1 MRLGVMR
8 LVTPLRRGARFGL
21 SLLALSLL
29 GIASLHAQQ
38 VGTNVNMVT
47 GTQWPGGDPFLQRQN
62 EPSMAISSR
71 NPLHMV
77 AGDNDYRSVD
87 LPGVSGEVAPTGDAW
102 LGWFTSFDGGQT
114 WSSILVPGY
123 PQDTSLAG
131 KLSPIHGLG
140 AGADPMVRAG
150 TNGMFYYSGLAFNRQ
165 AGGAS
170 KVFVAT
176 YTDDNDL
183 EGGNSIRYLWT
194 TTLDTGTSNLFEDK
208 PAIAVDIPRSWSGIC
223 LIPALPLKNTQ
234 IFRAGTVY
242 AAWTQFTGPETN
254 AVAAIMFSESVDCG
268 LTWSHPVQIS
278 GTAKTNQGAALAI
291 DPNTGALYITWRVF
305 ASTRPTQAD
314 AIMYV
319 ASFNGGATF
328 TTPALVADID
338 TFDQGETV
346 ESFRTNDYPTI
357 AVDDASHAYVVWSQ
371 RDVGNATT
379 LAANGGDARIVV
391 ATGTPTSNPSK
402 VPLSWSTPLAV
413 DPYLGRGHQIMP
425 GMAFSAGK
433 LTVAWY
439 DLRYDDELAIY
450 TALESAGQFSEQEEN
465 DGGAPNFPS
474 FGTYIQDPAPPY
486 PAVAERQTLDVRAAQ
501 SLPGDP
507 PAFFPSV
514 QVTEYPYGS
523 VPPNGGSINPTSL
536 IQQLQVD
543 PPNLPMFQSGTLPFF
558 GDYIDV
564 AGPTFIPLENGGWR
578 FNNLATDSDFT
589 HVVWTDNRDVVP
601 PADGNWAN
609 YTPPTYPGS
618 RTSIF
623 DPTQTRPACSASTP
637 DTGDRNQNIYT
648 AQLAPGLVLS
658 SPGNS
663 KQLGTGSN
671 GQLIQRQFAIVVT
684 NTTAATQYYELTIA
698 AQPTG
703 GAASFLQFAVSGQP
717 FPLTEIQVEVPALS
731 STSRGIFVTSTV
743 ANATVTVTAAQ
754 LTALNGNVV
763 SGGETGS
770 VTINSDPNNP
780 ASQDTNIAS
789 TENYTPTIATPNIA
803 NPNIANPNIANP
815 NIANPNIANPNIAN
829 PNIANPNIANP
840 NIANPN
846 IANPNIANPNIANT
860 DLSDG
865 TITDATYA
873 VTNTGNT
880 SSAYSVNLIGQSPP
894 AGIVLQVIVYGNY
907 TTPLVTPA
915 SGCTLITESH
925 FVPVTNIISP
935 TFSTVAQLFQPA
947 ANNPT
952 LPGLALKP
960 GETKYVTLRVYDPT
974 TSNPAQALLD
984 YNPTNAGPAVVSQ
997 GANTGTT
1004 TPPVTLTI
1012 VTKSLPQAT
1021 LTGLYPSQTLQA
1033 TGGSGAYT
1041 WSLFSGTLPTGIAL
1055 SSAGVLSGTP
1065 TGTAATYSFTVQVK
1079 DAASDIAQQALKLVV
1094 NPVAVISPA
1103 TLAAATQSEAYS
1115 QVFSVSPE
1123 TGTAPFTWSATGLP
1137 SWLTFTPATAA
1148 LSGTA
1153 ASGSYSFTIKVTDV
1167 NGVAAS
1173 TLYTLLVN
1181 PAPVISPAS
1190 LAAATQSESY
1200 SQTFSVSNGTAPFTW
1215 SASGLP
1221 SWLTFTAATATLSGT
1236 AASGSYSFT
1245 IKVTD
1250 VNGVAAST
1258 LYTLL
1263 VNPAP
1268 VISPA
1273 TLAATTQGAAYS
1285 QTFSVSTGTAPFT
1298 WSASGLPSWLTFTAA
1313 TATLSGTA
1321 ASGSYSF
1328 TIKVTDVNGVAA
1340 STLYTLTVNPAL
1352 TSITVAPAPHTS
1364 YTGDTVYVNYD
1375 WPGQGTVLYSGGSA
1389 LVAPGG
1395 TTFNAPAN
1403 GVTVNVT
1410 GTSIVVTF
1418 PDGWSFDTTPVS
1430 LDGLA
1435 ITDPLATITGVSLAS
1450 TNITGFTGS
1459 ASQLFFDGNDVYIN
1473 FPHPAFSSLPAGSTL
1488 SVSVSF
1494 AASAPAAPYSLPGG
1508 STEQFTATGNY
1519 SSGPPQ
1525 NLTGLVT
1532 WGASS
1537 TPSGA
1542 ATITTG
1548 GLVSG
1553 VLDGSST
1560 ITATLGAIQGF
1571 TTITTPSL
1579 VSIAV
1584 TPAFPA
1590 IAGTNTQQF
1599 TATGTY
1605 SDSSTQNLTNSVT
1618 WASSVT
1624 GVATI
1629 TSGGLAAGV
1638 TPGTTTISATL
1649 SRIVGNM
1656 QLTVNAASSPTI
1668 TTAALPN
1675 GQYNSPYA
1683 PLTLSA
1689 SGGTS
1694 PYTWSL
1700 GAGGVLPA
1708 GMTLGSSSGIIS
1720 GTPGQAGQWS
1730 VPITVTDANSLT
1742 ANTTLSLTVGLAT
1755 GYAGSG
1761 NCYMPYPTTPMYYL
1775 SNGTAGPWSVTAG
1788 ALSGEMAFLPS
1799 VTVTV
1804 AGYVNTNG
1812 TSVTW
1817 VSNQGGQNDQFY
1829 LSPTP
1834 SSITINNVAYPV
1846 ASVNSATTLTLAQ
1859 SAGVQSFVPY
1869 SYVLPAGGNML
1880 TGCLSGEAITS
1891 GSYQL
1896 QLTAGTSTFTLP
1908 LQVVAADTQDNLT
1921 VNVNSGSAGH
1931 DVPPSGF
1938 QQGVVTS
1945 GQNFTFLPG
1954 SYAPDSGFSGNALF
1968 GFTGTPPQLC
1978 GTFQNVPNSLTAASQ
1993 AGRFDIAV
2001 DGTTQGCEP
2010 IPAFPTS
2017 PAPIVFESVDTLPSS
2032 TFFGGAATISSVVFS
2047 ESGYS
2052 QAFAAASNV
2061 LEIPDGGTNPNA
2073 VTVAFNY
2080 TINDTGCPGCID
2092 QLQVGLNT
2100 DASPQTYAYNGGSF
2114 NSGSASVNINVP
2126 NTPGRYYIAID
2137 FAEDYGFLYS
2147 SAYWANG
2154 QPTVTR
2160 YIGVVDVW

>member
-1 MRLGVMR
+1 LF
-8 LVTPLRRGARFGL
+8 LFALSLFFW
-21 SLLALSLL
+21 SLLAPF
-29 GIASLHAQQ
+29 SLHAQQ

-87 LPGVSGEVAPTGDAW
+87 LPAVSGEVAPTGDAW

-114 WSSILVPGY
+114 WTSTLIPGY
-123 PQDTSLAG
+123 PQDRSLAG
-131 KLSPIHGLG
+131 ELSPIHGLG
-140 AGADPMVRAG
+140 AGADPTVRAG

-165 AGGAS
+165 AGGTS

-176 YTDDNDL
+176 YTDDNNL

-194 TTLDTGTSNLFEDK
+194 TTVDTGTSNLFEDK
-208 PAIAVDIPRSWSGIC
+208 PAMAVDIPRSWSGECIV
-223 LIPALPLKNTQ
+223 PTLPLKNTQ

-242 AAWTQFTGPETN
+242 VAWTQFTGPETN
-254 AVAAIMFSESVDCG
+254 AVASIMFSRSIDCG
-268 LTWSHPVQIS
+268 LTWTHPVQIS

-305 ASTRPTQAD
+305 ASTSPTQAD
-314 AIMYV
+314 AIMYA
-319 ASFNGGATF
+319 ASFNGGSTF
-328 TTPALVADID
+328 TKPELVANINA
-338 TFDQGETV
+338 FDQGDTPV
-346 ESFRTNDYPTI
+346 SFRTNDYPTI
-357 AVDDASHAYVVWSQ
+357 AVDDASHTYLAWAQ
-371 RDVGNATT
+371 RDVGNAAA

-391 ATGTPTSNPSK
+391 ATGAPTSNPSK
-402 VPLSWSTPLAV
+402 VPLTWNTPLAV

-439 DLRYDDELAIY
+439 DLRNDDELAIY
-450 TALESAGQFSEQEEN
+450 TAVGLAGQFSETLEN
-465 DGGAPNFPS
+465 DGGAPDFPS
-474 FGTYIQDPAPPY
+474 FGIYIQDPTPPY
-486 PAVAERQTLDVRAAQ
+486 AAVAERQTLDVRAAQ
-501 SLPGDP
+501 ALPGDP

-514 QVTEYPYGS
+514 QVTEYSYGS
-523 VPPNGGSINPTSL
+523 IPPITSTSPV
-536 IQQLQVD
+536 QQLQVD

-564 AGPTFIPLENGGWR
+564 AGPTFIPLENGTWR
-578 FNNLATDSDFT
+578 FNNLATDPDFT
-589 HVVWTDNRDVVP
+589 HVVWADNRDVVP
-601 PADGNWAN
+601 PADGDWAN

-618 RTSIF
+618 TTSIF
-623 DPTQTRPACSASTP
+623 DPTQTRPGCTSSTP

-684 NTTAATQYYELTIA
+684 NTTAVTQYYELTIE

-717 FPLTEIQVEVPALS
+717 FPLTQIQVEVPALS

-743 ANATVTVTAAQ
+743 ANATVTVSAAQ
-754 LTALNGNVV
+754 LSGLNGTIE
-763 SGGETGS
+763 SGGQTAS
-770 VTINSDPNNP
+770 VTINGDPNNP
-780 ASQDTNIAS
+780 ASKDTNITTA
-789 TENYTPTIATPNIA
+789 ENYTPTIATPNIA

-860 DLSDG
+860 ALSDG

-880 SSAYSVNLIGQSPP
+880 SSGYNVSLIGQSPP
-894 AGIVLQVIVYGNY
+894 AGIVLQVIVSGNY
-907 TTPLVTPA
+907 TTPVVTPIKGA
-915 SGCTLITESH
+915 CTLDTESH

-947 ANNPT
+947 ANQPT

-960 GETKYVTLRVYDPT
+960 GETKYVTLRVYDPY
-974 TSNPAQALLD
+974 TSNPAQALID

-1021 LTGLYPSQTLQA
+1021 LTGAYSQTLSA

-1041 WSLFSGTLPTGIAL
+1041 WSLFSGTPPTGITL
-1055 SSAGVLSGTP
+1055 SAAGVLSGTP
-1065 TGTAATYSFTVQVK
+1065 TGTTSSFTVQVK
-1079 DAASDIAQQALKLVV
+1079 DAAADIAQQPLTLVV
-1094 NPVAVISPA
+1094 NPAPTISPA
-1103 TLAAATQSEAYS
+1103 TLAATTQGAPYS
-1115 QVFSVSPE
+1115 Q
-1123 TGTAPFTWSATGLP
+1123 
-1137 SWLTFTPATAA
+1137 
-1148 LSGTA
+1148 
-1153 ASGSYSFTIKVTDV
+1153 I
-1167 NGVAAS
+1167 
-1173 TLYTLLVN
+1173 
-1181 PAPVISPAS
+1181 
-1190 LAAATQSESY
+1190 
-1200 SQTFSVSNGTAPFTW
+1200 FSVSNGTAPFTW

-1221 SWLTFTAATATLSGT
+1221 SWLTFTPATAILSG
-1236 AASGSYSFT
+1236 AAVTGSFPFT

-1250 VNGVAAST
+1250 ANGVAAST
-1258 LYTLL
+1258 LYTLV
-1263 VNPAP
+1263 VNPSP
-1268 VISPA
+1268 VILPA
-1273 TLAATTQGAAYS
+1273 SLAAATAGEAYS
-1285 QTFSVSTGTAPFT
+1285 QTFSVSPGTGTPPFT
-1298 WSASGLPSWLTFTAA
+1298 WSAPVLPGWGTFNPA

-1321 ASGSYSF
+1321 VAGSYPVTIKVKDAVGFTTYQASYTLLVNPAPVILPAPASLPAATQGVLYSQIFSVSPGTGTGPTFTWSSSTLPSWLTFNTGTVTLSGTPPAAGSVNF
-1328 TIKVTDVNGVAA
+1328 TINVTDVNNVTT
-1340 STLYTLTVNPAL
+1340 STPYALTVNPAL

-1364 YTGDTVYVNYD
+1364 YTGDPVYVNYD

-1389 LVAPGG
+1389 LVAPDG
-1395 TTFNAPAN
+1395 TTFNASSG

-1410 GTSIVVTF
+1410 GTSIVLTF
-1418 PDGWSFDTTPVS
+1418 PGGWSFDTTPVS

-1435 ITDPLATITGVSLAS
+1435 ITDPLATITGVSFVS
-1450 TNITGFTGS
+1450 SSIPGYTGS
-1459 ASQLFFDGNDVYIN
+1459 PAQLFFDGNDVYIN
-1473 FPHPAFSSLPAGSTL
+1473 FPHPAFSSLAAGAT
-1488 SVSVSF
+1488 VSVNVTF

-1508 STEQFTATGNY
+1508 STEQFTAIGTY
-1519 SSGPPQ
+1519 SSGPQQ

-1542 ATITTG
+1542 ATITPG

-1553 VLDGSST
+1553 VSDGTST

-1629 TSGGLAAGV
+1629 ASSGLAGGV

-1649 SRIVGNM
+1649 SGIVGNM
-1656 QLTVNAASSPTI
+1656 LLTVNAAASPTI
-1668 TTAALPN
+1668 TTASLPN

-1689 SGGTS
+1689 SGGTT

-1700 GAGGVLPA
+1700 GMGGVLPA
-1708 GMTLGSSSGIIS
+1708 GMTLSSSGIIS

-1742 ANTTLSLTVGLAT
+1742 ANTSLSVTVGLAT

-1775 SNGTAGPWSVTAG
+1775 GYSTAGSWTVIAPG
-1788 ALSGEMAFLPS
+1788 ALAGQMTFLGAG
-1799 VTVTV
+1799 TVTV
-1804 AGYVNTNG
+1804 AGMVSTNG
-1812 TSVTW
+1812 TTVTW
-1817 VSNQGGQNDQFY
+1817 YSHQGGQNDQFY
-1829 LSPTP
+1829 LSPAP
-1834 SSITINNVAYPV
+1834 YAITINDVIYIV
-1846 ASVNSATTLTLAQ
+1846 ASVNSATSLTLTS
-1859 SAGVQSFVPY
+1859 SAGVQTDVPY
-1869 SYVLPAGGNML
+1869 SYTLPAGANML
-1880 TGCLSGEAITS
+1880 TGCLSGESISS

-1896 QLTAGTSTFTLP
+1896 QFTAGTSAFTLP
-1908 LQVVAADTQDNLT
+1908 LQVVAANTQDNGT
-1921 VNVNSGSAGH
+1921 VNVNSGISGY
-1931 DVPPSGF
+1931 DVPPSGY

-1945 GQNFTFLPG
+1945 GQSFTFLPG
-1954 SYAPDSGFSGNALF
+1954 SYAAHSGFSGNALF
-1968 GFTGTPPQLC
+1968 GFTGTAPQLC

-1993 AGRFDIAV
+1993 PGRYDIAI
-2001 DGTTQGCEP
+2001 DGTTQSCTP

-2017 PAPIVFESVDTLPSS
+2017 PAPIVFESVDTLPSP
-2032 TFFGGAATISSVVFS
+2032 TFFGGAATISSVVLS

-2052 QAFAAASNV
+2052 QAIAAASNV

-2092 QLQVGLNT
+2092 QLQVGLNSQ
-2100 DASPQTYAYNGGSF
+2100 ASPQTYAYNGGSF

-2154 QPTVTR
+2154 QPTATQ

>member
-1 MRLGVMR
+1 MRLGIMR
-8 LVTPLRRGARFGL
+8 SITPLWRGARFGL
-21 SLLALSLL
+21 SLLTLSLC

-87 LPGVSGEVAPTGDAW
+87 LPAVSGEVAPTGDAW

-131 KLSPIHGLG
+131 ELSPIHGLG

-194 TTLDTGTSNLFEDK
+194 TTVDTGTSNLFEDK
-208 PAIAVDIPRSWSGIC
+208 PAIAVDIPRSWSGLCIV
-223 LIPALPLKNTQ
+223 PALPLKNTQ

-254 AVAAIMFSESVDCG
+254 AVAAIMFAASIDCG

-305 ASTRPTQAD
+305 ASTSPTQAD

-328 TTPALVADID
+328 TTPALVADIY
-338 TFDQGETV
+338 TFDQGETF

-357 AVDDASHAYVVWSQ
+357 SVDDASHAYVAWSQ
-371 RDVGNATT
+371 RDVGNATA

-402 VPLSWSTPLAV
+402 VPLAWSTPLAV
-413 DPYLGRGHQIMP
+413 DPNLGRGHQIMP

-450 TALESAGQFSEQEEN
+450 TAIESAGQFSEEEEN
-465 DGGAPNFPS
+465 DGGEPNFPS
-474 FGTYIQDPAPPY
+474 FGTYIQDPVPPY

-501 SLPGDP
+501 ALPGNP

-523 VPPNGGSINPTSL
+523 VPPNGGAISPTSL

-564 AGPTFIPLENGGWR
+564 AGPTFIPLENGTWR

-618 RTSIF
+618 TTSIF
-623 DPTQTRPACSASTP
+623 DPTQSRPPCTASTP

-671 GQLIQRQFAIVVT
+671 GQLIQRQFALVVA
-684 NTTAATQYYELTIA
+684 NTTAQTQYYQLAIA

-717 FPLTEIQVEVPALS
+717 FPLTEIQVEVPAQS

-743 ANATVTVTAAQ
+743 ANSTVTVTAAQ
-754 LTALNGNVV
+754 LTALNGTVV

-780 ASQDTNIAS
+780 ASQDTNIGS

-865 TITDATYA
+865 TITDGTWAI
-873 VTNTGNT
+873 TNTGNT

-894 AGIVLQVIVYGNY
+894 QGIALQLIVYGVY

-925 FVPVTNIISP
+925 FVPVANVISP
-935 TFSTVAQLFQPA
+935 SFSSLSQLFQPA
-947 ANNPT
+947 ATNPT

-960 GETKYVTLRVYDPT
+960 GETKYVTVRVYDPT
-974 TSNPAQALLD
+974 TNNPAQALLD
-984 YNPTNAGPAVVSQ
+984 YNPITAVTPAVVSQ

-1004 TPPVTLTI
+1004 TPPATLTI
-1012 VTKSLPQAT
+1012 LTKSLPQAT
-1021 LTGLYPSQTLQA
+1021 LTGVYPSQTLQA

-1041 WSLFSGTLPTGIAL
+1041 WSLFSGALPTGIAL
-1055 SSAGVLSGTP
+1055 SAGGVLSGTP
-1065 TGTAATYSFTVQVK
+1065 TGTAATFSFTVQVK
-1079 DAASDIAQQALKLVV
+1079 DAAADIAQQPLTLVV
-1094 NPVAVISPA
+1094 NPAPRITTTTLSPGDQGSPYSQTLSVTGGTPPLSAWSISSGTLPA
-1103 TLAAATQSEAYS
+1103 TLTLSGSSISGTLSATAATSTFTVKISDANSVAATQSLTITVNPPPAITTTSLPTAEAGVLYTTTIAAAGGTGTLSFTPLTADGVTLSSSNSSGNFTGTPTSAVSSTVSVTVTDSLGVTATKALTLTVDPHISLASAALPATTLGATYPPQQLVASGGVPPYSNWIWTPVAPSATLPPGLNLSGSGAISGIPTSSGAFSFSVSVADSLGATASQTYSLTVNPLPLILPASLATATQGEAYS
-1115 QVFSVSPE
+1115 QTFSLSPG
-1123 TGTAPFTWSATGLP
+1123 TGTPPFTWSAPVLP
-1137 SWLTFTPATAA
+1137 SWLTFTTSPTTATI
-1148 LSGTA
+1148 SGTA
-1153 ASGSYSFTIKVTDV
+1153 VAGSFPIQIKVLDGDGFTSYT
-1167 NGVAAS
+1167 AS
-1173 TLYTLLVN
+1173 YTLLVN
-1181 PAPVISPAS
+1181 PAPVILPAS
-1190 LAAATQSESY
+1190 LTATMPGASY
-1200 SQTFSVSNGTAPFTW
+1200 SQIF
-1215 SASGLP
+1215 SASPG
-1221 SWLTFTAATATLSGT
+1221 
-1236 AASGSYSFT
+1236 
-1245 IKVTD
+1245 
-1250 VNGVAAST
+1250 
-1258 LYTLL
+1258 
-1263 VNPAP
+1263 
-1268 VISPA
+1268 
-1273 TLAATTQGAAYS
+1273 
-1285 QTFSVSTGTAPFT
+1285 TGTAPFT
-1298 WSASGLPSWLTFTAA
+1298 WSASGLPTWLAFNASPT

-1321 ASGSYSF
+1321 VAGSFPF
-1328 TIKVTDVNGVAA
+1328 TIKITDVNGIAA
-1340 STLYTLTVNPAL
+1340 STLYTLSVNSP
-1352 TSITVAPAPHTS
+1352 
-1364 YTGDTVYVNYD
+1364 
-1375 WPGQGTVLYSGGSA
+1375 
-1389 LVAPGG
+1389 
-1395 TTFNAPAN
+1395 
-1403 GVTVNVT
+1403 
-1410 GTSIVVTF
+1410 
-1418 PDGWSFDTTPVS
+1418 
-1430 LDGLA
+1430 LA
-1435 ITDPLATITGVSLAS
+1435 ISTAS
-1450 TNITGFTGS
+1450 
-1459 ASQLFFDGNDVYIN
+1459 
-1473 FPHPAFSSLPAGSTL
+1473 
-1488 SVSVSF
+1488 
-1494 AASAPAAPYSLPGG
+1494 
-1508 STEQFTATGNY
+1508 
-1519 SSGPPQ
+1519 
-1525 NLTGLVT
+1525 
-1532 WGASS
+1532 
-1537 TPSGA
+1537 
-1542 ATITTG
+1542 
-1548 GLVSG
+1548 
-1553 VLDGSST
+1553 
-1560 ITATLGAIQGF
+1560 
-1571 TTITTPSL
+1571 
-1579 VSIAV
+1579 
-1584 TPAFPA
+1584 
-1590 IAGTNTQQF
+1590 
-1599 TATGTY
+1599 
-1605 SDSSTQNLTNSVT
+1605 
-1618 WASSVT
+1618 
-1624 GVATI
+1624 
-1629 TSGGLAAGV
+1629 
-1638 TPGTTTISATL
+1638 
-1649 SRIVGNM
+1649 
-1656 QLTVNAASSPTI
+1656 
-1668 TTAALPN
+1668 LPN
-1675 GQYNSPYA
+1675 GQYNSPYT

-1689 SGGTS
+1689 TSGTA

-1700 GAGGVLPA
+1700 GSGGALPA
-1708 GMTLGSSSGIIS
+1708 GMTLSPSGSIS
-1720 GTPGQAGQWS
+1720 GTPAQAGLWS
-1730 VPITVTDANSLT
+1730 IPITVTDTNSLT
-1742 ANTTLSLTVGLAT
+1742 ANATLSLTVGLAT
-1755 GYAGSG
+1755 GYSGSG

-1775 SNGTAGPWSVTAG
+1775 GYNTGGSWTVIAPG
-1788 ALSGEMAFLPS
+1788 ALVGQMTFLGAGQ
-1799 VTVTV
+1799 VTV
-1804 AGYVNTNG
+1804 AGMVSTNG
-1812 TSVTW
+1812 SSVTW
-1817 VSNQGGQNDQFY
+1817 VSNQGGQNDQFF
-1829 LSPTP
+1829 T
-1834 SSITINNVAYPV
+1834 SSAPYGITINNVFYIV
-1846 ASVNSATTLTLAQ
+1846 ASVNSATSLTLGQ
-1859 SAGVQSFVPY
+1859 SAGVQTDVPY
-1869 SYVLPAGGNML
+1869 SYTLPAGANML
-1880 TGCLSGEAITS
+1880 TGCLSGEGISS
-1891 GSYQL
+1891 GSYPL
-1896 QLTAGTSTFTLP
+1896 QFTAGTSAFSLP
-1908 LQVVAADTQDNLT
+1908 LQVVASDTQDNGT
-1921 VNVNSGSAGH
+1921 VNVNSGGIGNN
-1931 DVPPSGF
+1931 VPPSGY
-1938 QQGVVTS
+1938 QQGVVAP
-1945 GQNFTFLPG
+1945 GQSFNFLPG
-1954 SYAPDSGFSGNALF
+1954 IYAADLSFSGNALF
-1968 GFTGTPPQLC
+1968 GFNGTVPQLC

-1993 AGRFDIAV
+1993 AGRFDIAI

-2017 PAPIVFESVDTLPSS
+2017 PAPIVFESVDTLPSP
-2032 TFFGGAATISSVVFS
+2032 TFFGGATTISGLVLS
-2047 ESGYS
+2047 SGNS
-2052 QAFAAASNV
+2052 NAFAVASNV
-2061 LEIPDGGTNPNA
+2061 LEIEGGGTSPNP

-2080 TINDTGCPGCID
+2080 TIDNTGCPGCIN
-2092 QLQVGLNT
+2092 QLVVGLNT
-2100 DASPQTYAYNGGSF
+2100 DPAPQTYVYSGGEVG
-2114 NSGSASVNINVP
+2114 SGSASVNLNVP

-2137 FAEDYGFLYS
+2137 FSEDYGFLYS
-2147 SAYWANG
+2147 SPYWWNG
-2154 QPTVTR
+2154 QPPITR
-2160 YIGVVDVW
+2160 YVGVVDVW